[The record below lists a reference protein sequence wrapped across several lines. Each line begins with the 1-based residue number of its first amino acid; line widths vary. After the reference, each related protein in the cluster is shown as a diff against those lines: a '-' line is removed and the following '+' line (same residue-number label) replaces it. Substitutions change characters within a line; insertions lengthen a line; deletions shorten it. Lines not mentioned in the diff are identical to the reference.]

1 MQVPAGDHT
10 IVMTFK
16 PVEVSKTDGIA
27 TGAIVAIFVLVLLAV
42 GANVVRWRRQSVA
55 ETPDKQ

>member
-1 MQVPAGDHT
+1 
-10 IVMTFK
+10 MTFK

-42 GANVVRWRRQSVA
+42 GANVARWRRQSMA